1 MKYMERSDSGFGKIL
16 DGYESA
22 INFQNQ
28 KEPEFYSDSTMFLV
42 TLPNLNYSV
51 DKSADTFS
59 LLTKRQREILKKMEV
74 GIEYKAEDIENM
86 IGLKHSR
93 TRQLLMQ
100 LVEQGRIGTTAETRN
115 RRYIKIRQEK

>member
-51 DKSADTFS
+51 DKSAESADTFS

-93 TRQLLMQ
+93 TR
-100 LVEQGRIGTTAETRN
+100 
-115 RRYIKIRQEK
+115 